1 MGGPCTM
8 TAIPRLFL
16 AARPSGVR
24 SIPRW
29 RAIAAET
36 GVISKSP
43 TAMSLPAEWQKKLR
57 HHRAYL
63 TTKESWPKVATW
75 TPTKSLKHD
84 ITDKKTLIWN
94 PLNFTQWSTTC
105 QQVWRVKGM
114 LVPWAPLCDLQ
125 VLQPL
130 LCARTTINCKAAW
143 TQRPDVLS
151 RACCARTTTHYDK
164 TVVLWHRGATS
175 SSFRG
180 GAIFTNFHSMTSSC
194 LFNRRKRSQI
204 EFSSQYFWKLQ
215 LFCLKGHSMSNELKK
230 WRSQPTISDFP
241 QIS

>member
-1 MGGPCTM
+1 MHDDCDPASVPRRASFRSEVDSKVASYRGGNWCDLQITDGDV
-8 TAIPRLFL
+8 T
-16 AARPSGVR
+16 SG
-24 SIPRW
+24 W
-29 RAIAAET
+29 MAE
-36 GVISKSP
+36 
-43 TAMSLPAEWQKKLR
+43 KLR

-204 EFSSQYFWKLQ
+204 EFSSQHFWKLQ